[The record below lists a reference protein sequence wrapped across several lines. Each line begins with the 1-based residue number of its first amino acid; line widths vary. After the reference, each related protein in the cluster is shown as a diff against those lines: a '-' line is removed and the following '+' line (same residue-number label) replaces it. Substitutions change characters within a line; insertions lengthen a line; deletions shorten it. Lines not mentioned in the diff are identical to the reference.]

1 MNIKFEKYIVLIF
14 VLFLQNINAQNIK
27 FKDENLK
34 MALLE
39 LGYDFNKD
47 NEIQISEIDTVTK
60 LKISKR
66 NIKQLD
72 DLVYFKNLKVINAM
86 TNQITNLDVFF
97 NNSVIEEIYIG
108 ENKLGEKLTLNNL
121 KNLKGLY
128 AFRNELVEI
137 DFTGTDNINSLY
149 LQGNLFEK
157 IDFKNLTK
165 LYSLQLSENIK
176 LKEIDVSNNKKL
188 VQLYLTYTG
197 ISTLDIT
204 NNPLLKTLY
213 VEKKVEIKKSEKLPN
228 FKPMP
233 IIQIGKT
240 PN

>member
-1 MNIKFEKYIVLIF
+1 MKIKLTKYVILMFGICM
-14 VLFLQNINAQNIK
+14 QNINAQSIK

-34 MALLE
+34 LALLE
-39 LGYDFNKD
+39 LGYDFNLD
-47 NEIQISEIDTVTK
+47 NEIQISEIDTVST

-86 TNQITNLDVFF
+86 ANQITNLDVFF
-97 NNSVIEEIYIG
+97 NNSIIEEIYIG
-108 ENKLGEKLTLNNL
+108 ENKLGEKLVLKNL
-121 KNLKGLY
+121 KNLTGLY
-128 AFRNELVEI
+128 AFRNGIVEI
-137 DFTGTDNINSLY
+137 DFIGTDNITSLY

-157 IDFKNLTK
+157 VEFKNLTK
-165 LYSLQLSENIK
+165 LYSLQLSENTK
-176 LKEIDVSNNKKL
+176 LKEIDVSSNKEI
-188 VQLYLTYTG
+188 VQLYLTYTD

-213 VEKKVEIKKSEKLPN
+213 VEKKVEIKKSKKLSD

-233 IIQIGKT
+233 LIIIKDK
-240 PN
+240 N